1 MNLHQTSVRN
11 VLLRT
16 LSPEDFA
23 SVAACLTPAPLARGQ
38 VLDPGQV
45 PAQTVYFPENGVMS
59 VIATTDDGRRIEV
72 GLFGRDG
79 MSNPHLLLGVD
90 RSPHE
95 TVAQVAGDALCISA
109 DALLKLAG
117 DRPAMTAP
125 LLRYVQAFAVQTAH
139 TALSNGSYKIE
150 ERLARWLLMC
160 HDRIDGDEVALTHES
175 LAVMLGVRR
184 SGVTLAL
191 HMLEG
196 ARLVR
201 ADRGRITILNRK
213 SLEAVA
219 GDSYGVP
226 EIEYERIIGP
236 FRHSH

>member
-1 MNLHQTSVRN
+1 M
-11 VLLRT
+11 
-16 LSPEDFA
+16 
-23 SVAACLTPAPLARGQ
+23 AAGLQHVPLARGQ
-38 VLDPGQV
+38 VLDPGHV
-45 PAQTVYFPENGVMS
+45 PAKAVYFPESGVMS

-95 TVAQVAGDALCISA
+95 TVAQVSGDAHCISA
-109 DALLKLAG
+109 DALLELAR
-117 DRPAMTAP
+117 DNPAMTAP

-160 HDRIDGDEVALTHES
+160 HDRMDGDEISLTHEF

-196 ARLVR
+196 AHLVR
-201 ADRGRITILNRK
+201 ADRGRITILNRPN
-213 SLEAVA
+213 LEAAA

-226 EIEYERIIGP
+226 ETEYERIIGP
-236 FRHSH
+236 FRNGK

>member
-1 MNLHQTSVRN
+1 MNLHQLSVRN

-16 LSPEDFA
+16 LPPADFA
-23 SVAACLTPAPLARGQ
+23 LVAACLELISLSRGQ
-38 VLDPGQV
+38 VLDPGHD
-45 PAQTVYFPENGVMS
+45 AATKVYFPETGVMS

-95 TVAQVAGDALCISA
+95 TVAQVAGEALWVSSEA
-109 DALLKLAG
+109 FLKLTA
-117 DRPAMTAP
+117 RSPAMTAP

-139 TALSNGSYKIE
+139 TALANGSYKIE

-160 HDRIDGDEVALTHES
+160 HDRIDADEVGLTHES

-201 ADRGRITILNRK
+201 ADRGRITVLNRGG
-213 SLEAVA
+213 LEAVA

-226 EIEYERIIGP
+226 ETEYERIIGP
-236 FRHSH
+236 FRASH